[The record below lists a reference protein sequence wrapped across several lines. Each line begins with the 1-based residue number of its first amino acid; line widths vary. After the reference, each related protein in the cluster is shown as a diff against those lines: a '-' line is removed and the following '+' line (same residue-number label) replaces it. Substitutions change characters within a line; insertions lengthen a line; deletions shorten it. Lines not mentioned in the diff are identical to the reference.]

1 MAKFLLSRFTGW
13 VHLGISRCNR
23 SPAVCMCGTAG
34 GLLVSCDVYRN
45 NLESALK
52 HKFLPES
59 SFWSSGCGVEWTS
72 EFSLLHVPRWCWFGT
87 EITVRTTHV
96 VIISLTYLPA
106 TLLFVLTPFFF
117 FFWGHSLPSQGQE
130 LVLFTLDPVSRIE
143 LGTEH
148 VFGCGW
154 HLPPVQPLLQRWPK
168 QDVGLHVS
176 HRLWMRLSIWS
187 NFMQ

>member
-34 GLLVSCDVYRN
+34 GPLVGCDVYRN

-59 SFWSSGCGVEWTS
+59 SFWPSGCGVDLRILTVARSQVMLVQNRNYSENHSCCDYFPHLFASHTS
-72 EFSLLHVPRWCWFGT
+72 FCANT
-87 EITVRTTHV
+87 
-96 VIISLTYLPA
+96 
-106 TLLFVLTPFFF
+106 FF

-154 HLPPVQPLLQRWPK
+154 HLPPIQPLLQRWPK
-168 QDVGLHVS
+168 QDMGLHVS